1 MENVLKFNGS
11 WRDYQQKILDDL
23 NFHLTDN
30 KIHIVAAPG
39 AGKTTLGIEIIARLN
54 KPVLI
59 FAPTITI
66 RNQWKQRITEAFL
79 TDTDADIISTDIRK
93 PKRIT
98 IITYQALLAAFCGEE
113 NTSKQ
118 EELAEISYDYD
129 ENDDFNDI
137 EEVKEQKTKCNNFN
151 KNRADAIISTIKKSG
166 IKVLCFDEAHHLR
179 NEWWKALDYLM
190 EKLKPSQTL
199 ALTATPPYDVDMK
212 EWERYEALC
221 GPIDEIISIPE
232 LVKNGD
238 LCPHQD
244 FIHFSFLKEKEVDE
258 INNSLERR
266 INFINSLI
274 SNGELIKEITKIL
287 DRENEETMLNEPSL
301 YVALASFLKTAER
314 NVPQN
319 FLEIFAL
326 REKDIPPFKTKYIKL
341 LLSFVLFSGKIDKE
355 LSEDLYNKAKHAGI
369 LYNKS
374 IYLNDSPKLKR
385 QIARSVGKLDS
396 IKTIVE
402 HEVSALKNDLRM
414 VILADYI
421 KLDVTDC
428 TQLGVIPIWQILKD
442 NKEISLAVLTGSI
455 ILIHKKLEK
464 ALNEKIAQKGLF
476 DFITYAPFDRDE
488 NYLKINVKDTKKS
501 VTVEL
506 LTEMFNEGLITVLT
520 GTQALLGEGWDAPCI
535 NSLILSSTVS
545 SYMLSN
551 QMRGRAIRKD
561 KNSPNKVSNIWH
573 LASVKTLH
581 DFDVIKALMPKGIV
595 NQDDQLIQ
603 LQDFDQLRQRFN
615 GYEAPSFT
623 EPCSIE
629 NGIDRILPRQFLQR
643 ISRNPELLKDTDFK
657 EVNNTMLNLAFD
669 RKNTRRLWHR
679 GLLKDY
685 NAPTQRLKTGVIT
698 TNKMKTVVFNGGY
711 KAFVA
716 SYFSLFLAPAMYI
729 FITTGDTI
737 IPTILTM
744 IFFMCMIKPTI
755 KFIRCSSPDRVIRQI
770 GIIVVETLYSMG
782 LIKTNLK
789 NINVECRNDEESSF
803 LAVDNVSPEE
813 NNLII
818 NSITEILNPI
828 ENPRYLLVR
837 NNPLLFWEA
846 TDFHAVPNIIG
857 QKKENV
863 EVFAKLWNKYIGKC
877 GIIYTRNSNGRKALL
892 NARKQAFSDLL
903 RKGETKKQSRFE

>member
-1 MENVLKFNGS
+1 MENILKFKGT
-11 WRDYQQKILDDL
+11 WRDYQQNILDDL
-23 NFHLTDN
+23 NFHLSDN
-30 KIHIVAAPG
+30 KIHVVAAPG

-54 KPVLI
+54 KSVLI

-66 RNQWKQRITEAFL
+66 RNQWKQRISDAFL
-79 TDTDADIISTDIRK
+79 TDSNADIISIDIRN

-113 NTSKQ
+113 NTPKQ
-118 EELAEISYDYD
+118 EELAEINYDYD
-129 ENDDFNDI
+129 ENDDFDDI
-137 EEVKEQKTKCNNFN
+137 EKIKEQKTKCNNFN
-151 KNRADAIISTIKKSG
+151 KSKADTIISTIRKSG

-266 INFINSLI
+266 INFINFLI
-274 SNGELIKEITKIL
+274 SNEALIKEITKIL
-287 DRENEETMLNEPSL
+287 NGENEETMLNDPSL
-301 YVALASFLKTAER
+301 YVAMASFLKTAEGKI
-314 NVPQN
+314 PQN

-326 REKDIPPFKTKYIKL
+326 KDRDIPPFKTKYIKL
-341 LLSFVLFSGKIDKE
+341 FLSFVLFSEKIDKE
-355 LSEDLYNKAKHAGI
+355 LSEELYNKAKHAGI

-385 QIARSVGKLDS
+385 QIARSIGKLDS
-396 IKTIVE
+396 IKTIVA

-442 NKEISLAVLTGSI
+442 NKDISLAVLTGSI
-455 ILIHKKLEK
+455 ILVNKKIEK
-464 ALNEKIAQKGLF
+464 SLNEKITQKGLSNF
-476 DFITYAPFDRDE
+476 LTYTQFDRDE
-488 NYLKINVKDTKKS
+488 NYLKITAKDTKKS

-506 LTEMFNEGLITVLT
+506 LTEMFNEGQITVLT
-520 GTQALLGEGWDAPCI
+520 GTQALLGEGWDAPSI

-561 KNSPNKVSNIWH
+561 KNNPNKVSNIWH

-581 DFDVIKALMPKGIV
+581 DFDVIKAMLPTGIV
-595 NQDDQLIQ
+595 NQDDEFIQ
-603 LQDFDQLRQRFN
+603 LQDFEQLRQRFN
-615 GYEAPSFT
+615 GYEAPTFT

-629 NGIDRILPRQFLQR
+629 NGIERILPRPFLQR
-643 ISRNPELLKDTDFK
+643 INRNPELLKDADFK
-657 EVNNTMLNLAFD
+657 EVNNAMLNLAFD

-685 NAPTQRLKTGVIT
+685 NALPQRLKTGIMT

-716 SYFSLFLAPAMYI
+716 SYSSLFLVPAMYI
-729 FITTGDTI
+729 FITSGDII

-770 GIIVVETLYSMG
+770 GIIVLETLYYMG

-789 NINVECRNDEESSF
+789 NINIECKYNNESSF
-803 LAVDNVSPEE
+803 LAVENVSPEE

-818 NSITEILNPI
+818 SALEEILNPI

-846 TDFHAVPNIIG
+846 TDFHAIPNIIG

-877 GIIYTRNSNGRKALL
+877 DIIYTRNSTGRKVLL
-892 NARKQAFSDLL
+892 NARKQAFSDLM